1 MKDKF
6 NFLNRK
12 FDTKETLEE
21 YVKRLYEVSIPGKIP
36 DFEVKHKLMSSMLEV
51 EKFEGPISFAR
62 LWNDENTTSETLLED
77 YKQFKLT

>member
-21 YVKRLYEVSIPGKIP
+21 YASRLYEISIPGKIP
-36 DFEVKHKLMSSMLEV
+36 DDEVKHKLMSSMLEV
-51 EKFEGPISFAR
+51 EKTEGPISFAR
-62 LWNDENTTSETLLED
+62 LWNDNSVTSETLLD
-77 YKQFKLT
+77 NYK